1 LIAKALVALVMLPF
15 GFGRSL
21 LASCAL
27 VLSTLCAHAVTDE
40 IQVYNGDIAK
50 VGQWTL
56 QSHSNYV
63 VPLVEIVGG
72 AKTSD

>member
-1 LIAKALVALVMLPF
+1 MALRHQRTLGLA
-15 GFGRSL
+15 SL